1 MRLHEIMELI
11 VAGIDEAGRGPLI
24 GDMFMVIVIIK
35 EGDVQKLKSVGVKD
49 SKKLTKADRERLF
62 STVLNLL
69 EAVIVTRIQPHEIDS
84 ENLNIL
90 EARAL
95 CRLIS
100 HACSL
105 LKIDRIYIDAFTHH
119 QKIMEY
125 IKLCNNICMNLH
137 NIVIEYKAD
146 DKYVVVS
153 AASIIAKVL
162 RDSHIDMLKQFYGDF
177 GSGYP
182 SDKRTIEWL
191 KTYYNEHKELPPIV
205 RRSWKTV
212 DKIIRSRE
220 TLDRYLHG
228 CGL

>member
-1 MRLHEIMELI
+1 MEPI

-100 HACSL
+100 HACNL